1 MKPLKL
7 FLYTALFFISSHCIA
22 ADSIT
27 GKVVRVA
34 DGDTITILT
43 RDKEQVKIRL
53 SGIDCPER
61 AQPWGRN
68 ASEALK
74 TVLTGEPVTVEVMD
88 VDRYGRTVGRVY
100 IKNMNI
106 NRHLVESGNCWVF
119 PRYAKDSQLFKLQDE
134 AKAAQRGLW
143 RLPEGER
150 VPPWEWRRNKRK

>member
-1 MKPLKL
+1 MKPLKYFTL
-7 FLYTALFFISSHCIA
+7 TALFLISIHCLA
-22 ADSIT
+22 LQAIT

-43 RDKEQVKIRL
+43 SDKEQVKIRFA
-53 SGIDCPER
+53 GIDCPER

-68 ASEALK
+68 ATEALK
-74 TVLTGEPVTVEVMD
+74 AVLTGEPVKVEVVD

-100 IKNMNI
+100 IKDMNI
-106 NRHLVESGNCWVF
+106 NRHLVESGNCWVY

-143 RLPEGER
+143 RLPEIER
-150 VPPWEWRRNKRK
+150 VPPWEWRKNKRK

>member
-7 FLYTALFFISSHCIA
+7 FLYTALFFISTHCIA

-43 RDKEQVKIRL
+43 SDKEQVKIRFA
-53 SGIDCPER
+53 GIDCPER

-68 ASEALK
+68 ATEALK
-74 TVLTGEPVTVEVMD
+74 AVLIGEPVKVEVVD

-100 IKNMNI
+100 IKNMNV
-106 NRHLVESGNCWVF
+106 NRHLVESGNCWVY
-119 PRYAKDSQLFKLQDE
+119 PRYAKDKELFTLQDD
-134 AKAAQRGLW
+134 AKAAERGLW
-143 RLPEGER
+143 RLPENER
-150 VPPWEWRRNKRK
+150 VPPWEWRKNKRR

>member
-1 MKPLKL
+1 MKKYLL
-7 FLYTALFFISSHCIA
+7 AVFLTFATSAAFA

-43 RDKEQVKIRL
+43 SDEEQVKIRFA
-53 SGIDCPER
+53 GIDCPER

-68 ASEALK
+68 ATEALK
-74 TVLTGEPVTVEVMD
+74 TVLTGEPIKVKVMD

-100 IKNMNI
+100 IKDMNI
-106 NRHLVESGNCWVF
+106 NRHLVESGNCWVY

-150 VPPWEWRRNKRK
+150 VPPWEWRKNKRK